1 MILLFEEDETKFD
14 SLGLGVLRDA
24 TECTVSEGLND
35 QYTLSLKYPVK
46 GQIFDKIR
54 ENRLICCKPNPFS
67 DPQPFRIASISRPI
81 NGIVTVDANHISY
94 DMNGIPVSGFKG
106 ANFLDTINNI
116 KKNCLIENKFE
127 FINARSIDK
136 KFYKTFQLTAPTNL
150 KALLTATGDNSSS
163 SDESTTGSIGSVY
176 DIEFKY
182 DKWKVIFCSR
192 RGSDKGV
199 EVRYSKNRT
208 DLTQET
214 TTENLY
220 SAVYPFY
227 HKETTSTTTNT
238 TDAGF
243 TKVYIV
249 GNKPYQD
256 GWLSYSEGGE
266 PYHPVDES
274 GVQVATEGQYKDK
287 IYCWNSKTSRY
298 EEKVYNQSVTLI
310 EGMGKDPEWIKIDW
324 SKFPVVSCNAVK
336 DGYFKKLTDTSGWT
350 FHKAGDVVF
359 DGKVTDLSNISSNRI
374 IYYSEVIP
382 PSEASTTTETSK
394 VIHVELD
401 EKFIKLDTDD
411 AKARKHQYVLPL
423 DLSSEFESEPTKE
436 KLKQKAQQYIKKH
449 KLGKIKKSTDVSFLD
464 LWSIT
469 EADNLKILKSVEI
482 GDTVG
487 VIYPDLGVD
496 EKLRVISTE
505 YNAILD
511 SYTKIELGEK
521 KDTLSD
527 SSISTGDNVSSLTND
542 TGYTDEN
549 KVSQIVA
556 RTVTADYIQAINAK
570 LSKAQIGQLQT
581 ERIKCTGIL
590 EASQFELDKLV
601 AKRLVADNASISQ
614 TLSAGQI
621 KVSGDIDIKSGQ
633 INITGDDGTVF
644 KVDREGHVT
653 ANGLN
658 ITGGSIEIQNGD
670 NNTSFS
676 VNSDGYLVANGA
688 KIYGEIIANSGS
700 IGGCQIVDGELQVP
714 AANIRGSIQIGSGDG
729 QVDGSGITKI
739 VNDTIETTNVT
750 AKNLHVKSANIDG
763 SITIGQLDDD
773 VKEDLNNATSNA
785 NNAASS
791 ANSAASNANSAAD
804 RVTKAESEYSTA
816 KDAYNSAAFAN
827 SEATSKLK
835 EAETNY
841 GSAKDAYNTAKTD
854 SDAAASKLNDA
865 QTSYNGAKTAYDTA
879 KTDSETAA
887 NKLAKAEENLQNA
900 SSSYDAAKKASDD
913 AAGKLESAQNQYQ
926 STLNDAKTEYD
937 KSVADAKAQYDA
949 AAKDS
954 QAKIDA
960 ATKKYNDSVTA
971 AEASYNEKVADATN
985 KYNAAETANNTAKDN
1000 LADAK
1005 SKLDDATT
1013 KYGNAEQAN
1022 STAATNLSNAESKLA
1037 DATTKYNSAESANST
1052 AASNLSDAKD
1062 KLNAATTDY
1071 QNAKKA
1077 NTTATNNLTDAQAKY
1092 DAAVIEYNTF
1102 TSGLADKLEKG
1113 QQGAASLV
1121 EQRLKNG
1128 KLGDNSDDYGIIID
1142 KDGLR
1147 SFSARY
1153 PSEDPSEDPIGKPV
1167 DNYNSL
1173 VTAEKNGV
1181 YLSRKGLRMGERPSI
1196 ETSDYDGTNLFT
1208 NDLSNSGEYL
1218 PRNTD
1223 TPVIFPEDTNKF
1235 LHHDDRFQ
1243 VIFDVIGAT
1252 STVELHIMIG
1262 DVNHTGE
1269 KEIKYVIPVSVN
1281 DGETVSKRN
1290 IISDDY
1296 AHKEFTIPSDFTSE
1310 IGRKI
1315 NYDYS
1320 GSKDV
1325 VKNIRIFKKHPKGLV
1340 ALADGT
1346 IIGTEMYIGGATVKD
1361 GILSVP
1367 SANITGKITADVV
1380 ESNEGHIANFDIQNG
1395 KLVNGSFVELPSDSE
1410 MATLKNTRDEK
1421 RNARMKALDALNLA
1435 DSALEEAKAYGE
1447 QEKSLTGAISDDTQE
1462 SIDNAQASYT
1472 AAQSAYTEA
1481 YTAYTTADNNVKN
1494 VGTAINPADTTVDS
1508 IAAKSNISS
1517 PKAALYIGTDGI
1529 HLNQRVADSSDNI
1542 TESNFKVTA
1551 DGKIEADNCEIN
1563 GKITSTEGQIGGLYI
1578 SDKSIYYPEEFKE
1591 FDKETSYKVISNAII
1606 GNKVFSKI
1614 GQIIQFINE
1623 AAEQKI
1629 VNDEGIY
1636 IGTEGI
1642 RIGRNAKD
1650 YILNYASKGLKYPYS
1665 FGNTKVKIDTKTG
1678 SADTTKYQWEKGHGG
1693 FRLDKYGNMYMA
1705 NSSINGNFF
1714 GNVYPNTNNDPFR
1727 HIFKV
1732 IGDLKGK
1739 HGFLYIGTLTSTQDD
1754 HNAGAVHIKGT
1765 VGPWVGQKQVIDI
1778 VISSRGGLSVSGFI
1792 HGGTDVCKNFD
1803 IVATDGHSMNEE
1815 DIRGNSGTSASPTY
1829 GLFLSFSSFY
1839 FISLDINSVG
1849 IMRKESYDSEFDE
1862 ILKYRYDGN
1871 IFTSQSSA
1879 FFDDEGKLAS
1889 EFNGNGNIRVY
1900 SILEKRMHYPGAV
1913 SNSTI
1918 KGSFNILCTDSDNNF
1933 ICSSLHTTASS
1944 DRISFKT
1951 GENSENSFSIQG
1963 KNNALYDLGRIASQ
1977 AQEASSGTR
1986 TVFTFSRNIY
1996 YDEEDEHESISYVYF
2011 FSRVM
2016 NEDQWWCIGTMNGP
2030 RYIFASQSY
2039 DYSGTANGTG
2049 GLSGSTKLQSINVN
2063 INNDGTVWIGND
2075 GHRSKVWVMVVC

>member
-24 TECTVSEGLND
+24 IECTVSEGLND
-35 QYTLSLKYPVK
+35 QYTLELKYPVK
-46 GQIFDKIR
+46 GQNFDKIR
-54 ENRLICCKPNPFS
+54 ENRLIYCKPNPFS

-150 KALLTATGDNSSS
+150 KALLTATGDNSAS

-182 DKWKVIFCSR
+182 DKWNVIFCSR

-208 DLTQET
+208 DMTQET

-350 FHKAGDVVF
+350 FHKAEDVVF

-556 RTVTADYIQAINAK
+556 RTVSADYIQAINAK
-570 LSKAQIGQLQT
+570 LSKAQIDQLQT

-700 IGGCQIVDGELQVP
+700 IGGCQIVDGELEVP

-729 QVDGSGITKI
+729 QVDSGGITKI

-750 AKNLHVKSANIDG
+750 AKNLRVKSANIDG

-804 RVTKAESEYSTA
+804 RVTKAENEYSTA
-816 KDAYNSAAFAN
+816 KDAYNSAASAN

-854 SDAAASKLNDA
+854 S
-865 QTSYNGAKTAYDTA
+865 
-879 KTDSETAA
+879 ETAA
-887 NKLAKAEENLQNA
+887 NKLTQAEENLQNA

-960 ATKKYNDSVTA
+960 ATKKYNDSVAA
-971 AEASYNEKVADATN
+971 AEASYNEKVTDATN

-1022 STAATNLSNAESKLA
+1022 STAA
-1037 DATTKYNSAESANST
+1037 
-1052 AASNLSDAKD
+1052 SNLSDAKD

-1071 QNAKKA
+1071 QNAEKA
-1077 NTTATNNLTDAQAKY
+1077 NSTATENLKNAESKYQQAIKDY
-1092 DAAVIEYNTF
+1092 NAASID
-1102 TSGLADKLEKG
+1102 LANKLEKG
-1113 QQGAASLV
+1113 QQGAAARV
-1121 EQRLKNG
+1121 EEHLKNAELNG
-1128 KLGDNSDDYGIIID
+1128 NTEIKGFMIDENGI
-1142 KDGLR
+1142 R
-1147 SFSARY
+1147 SFTKRDAH
-1153 PSEDPSEDPIGKPV
+1153 GKPI
-1167 DNYNSL
+1167 DSYNSL
-1173 VTAEKNGV
+1173 TTTETNGV
-1181 YLSRKGLRMGERPSI
+1181 YLSNNGLRMGEMPST
-1196 ETSDYDGTNLFT
+1196 EPDDYDGSDRL
-1208 NDLSNSGEYL
+1208 DGKLSTFFQASHSFKIKFPSGKAL
-1218 PRNTD
+1218 KP
-1223 TPVIFPEDTNKF
+1223 
-1235 LHHDDRFQ
+1235 DDSFQ
-1243 VIFDVIGAT
+1243 VTFDVIGAT
-1252 STVELHIMIG
+1252 KSFDLNFTFYDESGSTAIARYVVHYTA
-1262 DVNHTGE
+1262 DSTSYSR
-1269 KEIKYVIPVSVN
+1269 IKK
-1281 DGETVSKRN
+1281 TVS
-1290 IISDDY
+1290 S
-1296 AHKEFTIPSDFTSE
+1296 PSSGDGAFKVPTAWNE
-1310 IGRKI
+1310 KCPIGVRYS
-1315 NYDYS
+1315 YD
-1320 GSKDV
+1320 GDEAV
-1325 VKNIRIFKKHPKGLV
+1325 VGNVRVFKLYPKGLI
-1340 ALADGT
+1340 ALSDGT
-1346 IIGTEMYIGGATVKD
+1346 IIGTEMYIGGATVKR
-1361 GILSVP
+1361 GVLTVP

-1410 MATLKNTRDEK
+1410 MAALKKTRDEA
-1421 RNARMKALDALNLA
+1421 RNARMKALDAVNLA

-1447 QEKSLTGAISDDTQE
+1447 QEKSLNGAISDDTQK

-1481 YTAYTTADNNVKN
+1481 YTAYKTADNNVKN
-1494 VGTAINPADTTVDS
+1494 VGTAIDPADTTVDS

-1578 SDKSIYYPEEFKE
+1578 SDKSIYYPREFSDFEK
-1591 FDKETSYKVISNAII
+1591 KTGYKVISNALV
-1606 GNKVFSKI
+1606 GKKMFSKL
-1614 GQIIQFINE
+1614 GQFIQFIGE

-1732 IGDLKGK
+1732 ISDLKGK
-1739 HGFLYIGTLTSTQDD
+1739 HGFLYIGTLTSTQDKN
-1754 HNAGAVHIKGT
+1754 NAGAVHIKGT

-1792 HGGTDVCKNFD
+1792 HGGANVCKNFD
-1803 IVATDGHSMNEE
+1803 IVATDGYSMNEE

-1849 IMRKESYDSEFDE
+1849 IMRKERYDSEFDE

-1879 FFDDEGKLAS
+1879 SFDDEGKLAS
-1889 EFNGNGNIRVY
+1889 EFNGNGNIKVY
-1900 SILEKRMHYPGAV
+1900 SILEKRMHYPGAG

-1918 KGSFNILCTDSDNNF
+1918 NGSFNILCTDSDNNL
-1933 ICSSLHTTASS
+1933 ICSSLHTTTSS

-1951 GENSENSFSIQG
+1951 GANSENSFSIKG
-1963 KNNALYDLGRIASQ
+1963 SNGAIYDLAKIMSQ
-1977 AQEASSGTR
+1977 AQAASSR
-1986 TVFTFSRNIY
+1986 THIYSTFSSGLY
-1996 YDEEDEHESISYVYF
+1996 YDEEDNFESSSYIYF

-2016 NEDQWWCIGTMNGP
+2016 NEDQWWCIGTMDTP
-2030 RYIFASQSY
+2030 RYVFASQSY
-2039 DYSGTANGTG
+2039 DYTGTASGSG
-2049 GLSGSTKLQSINVN
+2049 SLSGSTRLQSINVN
-2063 INNDGTVWIGND
+2063 INNDGTVWVGND

>member
-35 QYTLSLKYPVK
+35 QYTLSLKYPVN

-54 ENRLICCKPNPFS
+54 ENRLIYCKPNPFS

-136 KFYKTFQLTAPTNL
+136 KFYKTFQLTKPTNL
-150 KALLTATGDNSSS
+150 KALLTATGDNSAS
-163 SDESTTGSIGSVY
+163 SDESTTGSISSVY

-182 DKWKVIFCSR
+182 DKWRVIFCSR

-310 EGMGKDPEWIKIDW
+310 EGMGKDPEWIKINW

-350 FHKAGDVVF
+350 FHKAGDIVF

-394 VIHVELD
+394 VIHVDLD

-469 EADNLKILKSVEI
+469 ESDNLKILKSVEI

-487 VIYPDLGVD
+487 VVYSDLGVD

-601 AKRLVADNASISQ
+601 ANRLVADNASISQ

-633 INITGDDGTVF
+633 INIAGDDGTVF

-658 ITGGSIEIQNGD
+658 ITGGSIEIQNGE

-714 AANIRGSIQIGSGDG
+714 SANIRGSIQIGSGDG
-729 QVDGSGITKI
+729 KVDSGGITKI
-739 VNDTIETTNVT
+739 VNDTIETTDIT

-763 SITIGQLDDD
+763 SITIGQLDDN

-804 RVTKAESEYSTA
+804 RVTRAESEYSTA
-816 KDAYNSAAFAN
+816 KDAYNSAASAN

-835 EAETNY
+835 EAETKY

-865 QTSYNGAKTAYDTA
+865 QTSYNGAKNAYDTA

-887 NKLAKAEENLQNA
+887 NKLAQAEENLQNA

-913 AAGKLESAQNQYQ
+913 AAVKLESAQNQYQ

-960 ATKKYNDSVTA
+960 ATKKYNDSVKA

-1062 KLNAATTDY
+1062 KLNAATADY
-1071 QNAKKA
+1071 QNAKKDNSAATENLKNAESKYQQAIKDYNAASINLA
-1077 NTTATNNLTDAQAKY
+1077 NK
-1092 DAAVIEYNTF
+1092 
-1102 TSGLADKLEKG
+1102 LAEG
-1113 QQGAASLV
+1113 QQGAAARV
-1121 EQRLKNG
+1121 EEHLKNAELNG
-1128 KLGDNSDDYGIIID
+1128 NTEIKGFIID
-1142 KDGLR
+1142 ENGIR
-1147 SFSARY
+1147 SFKDRDAH
-1153 PSEDPSEDPIGKPV
+1153 GKPI
-1167 DNYNSL
+1167 DSYNSL
-1173 VTAEKNGV
+1173 ITTETNGV
-1181 YLSRKGLRMGERPSI
+1181 YLSNDGLRMGEIPS
-1196 ETSDYDGTNLFT
+1196 TKQDDYDGSDRL
-1208 NDLSNSGEYL
+1208 DGKLSTFFQSSHSFKIKFHSGKAL
-1218 PRNTD
+1218 KP
-1223 TPVIFPEDTNKF
+1223 
-1235 LHHDDRFQ
+1235 DDYFQ
-1243 VIFDVIGAT
+1243 IMFDVIGAT
-1252 STVELHIMIG
+1252 KSFDFKFVFYNQSGST
-1262 DVNHTGE
+1262 
-1269 KEIKYVIPVSVN
+1269 EIARYIVHYTADSTSYNRIKK
-1281 DGETVSKRN
+1281 TVS
-1290 IISDDY
+1290 S
-1296 AHKEFTIPSDFTSE
+1296 PSSGDGVLRVPTAWNE
-1310 IGRKI
+1310 KCYIGVGYS
-1315 NYDYS
+1315 YDGYEA
-1320 GSKDV
+1320 V
-1325 VKNIRIFKKHPKGLV
+1325 VGNVRVFKLYPKGLI
-1340 ALADGT
+1340 ALSDGT
-1346 IIGTEMYIGGATVKD
+1346 IIGTEMHIGGATVK
-1361 GILSVP
+1361 GGVLTVP

-1395 KLVNGSFVELPSDSE
+1395 KLVNGSFVKLPSDSE
-1410 MATLKNTRDEK
+1410 MATLKKKRDDAH
-1421 RNARMKALDALNLA
+1421 NARMEALDAFNLA

-1447 QEKSLTGAISDDTQE
+1447 QEKSLNGAISNDTQE
-1462 SIDNAQASYT
+1462 SINNAQASRD
-1472 AAQSAYTEA
+1472 AADSAYKKA
-1481 YTAYTTADNNVKN
+1481 YTAYETADNKVKN
-1494 VGTAINPADTTVDS
+1494 VGTPINPADTTVDS

-1578 SDKSIYYPEEFKE
+1578 SDKSIYYPREFSD

-1614 GQIIQFINE
+1614 GQIIQFTGE
-1623 AAEQKI
+1623 TAERKI
-1629 VNDEGIY
+1629 VDDEGIY

-1650 YILNYASKGLKYPYS
+1650 YILNYASKGRKYPYS
-1665 FGNTKVKIDTKTG
+1665 FGNTKVKINTNTG

-1732 IGDLKGK
+1732 IKGNEEVPDGK
-1739 HGFLYIGTLTSTQDD
+1739 RGYMYIGTLTATNDNA
-1754 HNAGAVHIKGT
+1754 NAGAIHIKGV
-1765 VGPWVGQKQVIDI
+1765 VGPWVGEKQVIDI
-1778 VISSRGGLSVSGFI
+1778 VISTRGGLSVSGFV
-1792 HGGTDVCKNFD
+1792 HGGTNVHNNFD
-1803 IVATDGHSMNEE
+1803 IVVTDGYSMNET
-1815 DIRGNSGTSASPTY
+1815 DIRGNSGTPSSPTY
-1829 GLFLSFSSFY
+1829 GLFLTFSNYY

-1849 IMRKESYDSEFDE
+1849 VMRKDSYETEFDE
-1862 ILKYRYDGN
+1862 ILKYRFDGR
-1871 IFTSQSSA
+1871 IFIGNDSSG
-1879 FFDDEGKLAS
+1879 FNDEGKLAPDFDGS
-1889 EFNGNGNIRVY
+1889 GNIKVY
-1900 SILEKRMHYPGAV
+1900 SILEKKMHYPGAGHD
-1913 SNSTI
+1913 SKIN
-1918 KGSFNILCTDSDNNF
+1918 GSFNILCTDSGNNL
-1933 ICSSLHTTASS
+1933 ICSSLHTTSLS

-1951 GENSENSFSIQG
+1951 GENSENSFSIKG
-1963 KNNALYDLGRIASQ
+1963 RNGSIYDLANIKSQ
-1977 AQEASSGTR
+1977 AQSASST
-1986 TVFTFSRNIY
+1986 THIYYTFSSGSY
-1996 YDEEDEHESISYVYF
+1996 YNEYDDYESISDVYF
-2011 FSRVM
+2011 FSKVM
-2016 NEDQWWCIGTMNGP
+2016 KEDEWWCIGTMDNP
-2030 RYIFASQSY
+2030 RYVFASQSY
-2039 DYSGTANGTG
+2039 DQTGTTRGSG
-2049 GLSGSTKLQSINVN
+2049 GLDGNLKLQSINVN

-2075 GHRSKVWVMVVC
+2075 GHWSKVFVMVVF

>member
-35 QYTLSLKYPVK
+35 QYTLSLKYPVN

-54 ENRLICCKPNPFS
+54 ENRLIYCKPNPFS

-127 FINARSIDK
+127 FINARFIDK

-150 KALLTATGDNSSS
+150 KALLTATGNNSAS

-310 EGMGKDPEWIKIDW
+310 EGMGKDPEWIKINW

-394 VIHVELD
+394 VINVELD

-469 EADNLKILKSVEI
+469 ESDNLKILKSVEI

-487 VIYPDLGVD
+487 VVYSDLGVD

-556 RTVTADYIQAINAK
+556 KTVTADYIQAINAK
-570 LSKAQIGQLQT
+570 LSKAQIDQLQT

-601 AKRLVADNASISQ
+601 AKMLVADNASISQ

-658 ITGGSIEIQNGD
+658 IIGGSIEIQNGE

-676 VNSDGYLVANGA
+676 VNSDGYLIANGA

-714 AANIRGSIQIGSGDG
+714 SANIRGSIQIGNGDG
-729 QVDGSGITKI
+729 QVDSVGITKI
-739 VNDTIETTNVT
+739 VNDTIETTDIT
-750 AKNLHVKSANIDG
+750 AKNLRVKSANIDG

-804 RVTKAESEYSTA
+804 RVTRAESEYSTA
-816 KDAYNSAAFAN
+816 KDAYNSAASAN

-841 GSAKDAYNTAKTD
+841 GSAKDAYNTAKTN

-879 KTDSETAA
+879 KTNSETAA
-887 NKLAKAEENLQNA
+887 NKLAQAEENLQNA

-985 KYNAAETANNTAKDN
+985 KYNAAETANNTAKEN

-1022 STAATNLSNAESKLA
+1022 STAATNLRNAESKLA

-1052 AASNLSDAKD
+1052 AESNLSDAKD

-1071 QNAKKA
+1071 QNAKKD
-1077 NTTATNNLTDAQAKY
+1077 NSTATENLKNAESKYQQAIKDY
-1092 DAAVIEYNTF
+1092 NAASID
-1102 TSGLADKLEKG
+1102 LANKLAGG
-1113 QQGAASLV
+1113 QQGAAALV
-1121 EQRLKNG
+1121 EERLKNA
-1128 KLGDNSDDYGIIID
+1128 KLNGNTYIKGFRIDENGI
-1142 KDGLR
+1142 R
-1147 SFSARY
+1147 SFTNRDA
-1153 PSEDPSEDPIGKPV
+1153 DGNPI
-1167 DNYNSL
+1167 DSYNTL
-1173 VTAEKNGV
+1173 TTPETNGV
-1181 YLSRKGLRMGERPSI
+1181 YLSNDGLRMGEMPS
-1196 ETSDYDGTNLFT
+1196 TKQDDYDGSDRLDGKLSTFFQASHSFKIKFT
-1208 NDLSNSGEYL
+1208 SGKAL
-1218 PRNTD
+1218 KP
-1223 TPVIFPEDTNKF
+1223 
-1235 LHHDDRFQ
+1235 DDYFQ
-1243 VIFDVIGAT
+1243 IMFDVIGAT
-1252 STVELHIMIG
+1252 KSFDLKFVFYNQSGST
-1262 DVNHTGE
+1262 
-1269 KEIKYVIPVSVN
+1269 EIARYIVHYTSDSTSYNRIKK
-1281 DGETVSKRN
+1281 TVS
-1290 IISDDY
+1290 S
-1296 AHKEFTIPSDFTSE
+1296 PSSGNGVLRVPTAWNE
-1310 IGRKI
+1310 KCYIGVGYS
-1315 NYDYS
+1315 YD
-1320 GSKDV
+1320 GDEAV
-1325 VKNIRIFKKHPKGLV
+1325 VGNVRVFKLYPKGLI
-1340 ALADGT
+1340 ALSDGT
-1346 IIGTEMYIGGATVKD
+1346 IIGTEMHIGGATVKS
-1361 GILSVP
+1361 GVLTVP

-1380 ESNEGHIANFDIQNG
+1380 ESNEGHIANFDIKNG

-1410 MATLKNTRDEK
+1410 MAALKKTRDEA
-1421 RNARMKALDALNLA
+1421 RNARIKALDAVNLA
-1435 DSALEEAKAYGE
+1435 ESALEEAKAYGE
-1447 QEKSLTGAISDDTQE
+1447 QEKSLNGTISDDTQK
-1462 SIDNAQASYT
+1462 SIDNAKASHI
-1472 AAQSAYTEA
+1472 AAQSEYTKA
-1481 YTAYTTADNNVKN
+1481 YTAYKTADNNVKN
-1494 VGTAINPADTTVDS
+1494 VGTAIDPADTTVDS

-1578 SDKSIYYPEEFKE
+1578 SDKSIYYPREFSN
-1591 FDKETSYKVISNAII
+1591 FDKKTSYKVISNAII

-1614 GQIIQFINE
+1614 GQLIQFNGE
-1623 AAEQKI
+1623 TAERKI
-1629 VNDEGIY
+1629 VDDEGIY

-1650 YILNYASKGLKYPYS
+1650 YILNYVSKGLKYPYS

-1678 SADTTKYQWEKGHGG
+1678 SADTIKYQWEKGHGG

-1732 IGDLKGK
+1732 IKGNEEIPDGK
-1739 HGFLYIGTLTSTQDD
+1739 RGYMYIGTLTATKDNA
-1754 HNAGAVHIKGT
+1754 NAGAIHIKGV
-1765 VGPWVGQKQVIDI
+1765 VGPWVGEKQVIDI
-1778 VISSRGGLSVSGFI
+1778 VISTRGGLSVSGFV
-1792 HGGTDVCKNFD
+1792 HGGTNVHNNFD
-1803 IVATDGHSMNEE
+1803 IVVTDGYSMNET
-1815 DIRGNSGTSASPTY
+1815 DIRGNSGTSSSPTY
-1829 GLFLSFSSFY
+1829 GLFLTFTNYY

-1849 IMRKESYDSEFDE
+1849 VMRKDSYETEFDE
-1862 ILKYRYDGN
+1862 ILKYRFDGR
-1871 IFTSQSSA
+1871 IFIGNDSSG
-1879 FFDDEGKLAS
+1879 FNDEGKLAPD
-1889 EFNGNGNIRVY
+1889 FNGSGNINVY
-1900 SILEKRMHYPGAV
+1900 SILEKKMHYPGAGHD
-1913 SNSTI
+1913 SRIN
-1918 KGSFNILCTDSDNNF
+1918 GSFNILCTDSDNNL
-1933 ICSSLHTTASS
+1933 ICSSLHTTSSS

-1951 GENSENSFSIQG
+1951 GENSENSFSIKG
-1963 KNNALYDLGRIASQ
+1963 NNGAIYDLANIMSQ
-1977 AQEASSGTR
+1977 AQSASSTISSMTR
-1986 TVFTFSRNIY
+1986 IYSIFSRSAYYSENDDPEPYSNI
-1996 YDEEDEHESISYVYF
+1996 YF
-2011 FSRVM
+2011 FSKVM
-2016 NEDQWWCIGTMNGP
+2016 NEDQWWCIGTIDSPRP
-2030 RYIFASQSY
+2030 RYVFASQSY
-2039 DYSGTANGTG
+2039 DETGTANGHG
-2049 GLSGSTKLQSINVN
+2049 SLDRSTKLQSINVN

-2075 GHRSKVWVMVVC
+2075 GHKSKVWVMVVI

>member
-35 QYTLSLKYPVK
+35 QYTLELKYPVK
-46 GQIFDKIR
+46 GQNFDKIR
-54 ENRLICCKPNPFS
+54 ENRLIYCKPNPFS

-150 KALLTATGDNSSS
+150 KALLTATGDNSAS

-208 DLTQET
+208 DMTQET

-274 GVQVATEGQYKDK
+274 GVQVATEGQYKNK

-310 EGMGKDPEWIKIDW
+310 EGMGKDPEWIKINW

-601 AKRLVADNASISQ
+601 AKMLVADNASISQ

-621 KVSGDIDIKSGQ
+621 KVSGDIDVKSGQ

-729 QVDGSGITKI
+729 QVDSGGITKI

-773 VKEDLNNATSNA
+773 VKEDLNNA
-785 NNAASS
+785 ASS

-816 KDAYNSAAFAN
+816 KDAYNSAASAN

-854 SDAAASKLNDA
+854 S
-865 QTSYNGAKTAYDTA
+865 
-879 KTDSETAA
+879 ETAA
-887 NKLAKAEENLQNA
+887 NKLTQAEENLQNA

-960 ATKKYNDSVTA
+960 ATKKYNDSVAA
-971 AEASYNEKVADATN
+971 AEASYNEKVTDATN

-1005 SKLDDATT
+1005 
-1013 KYGNAEQAN
+1013 
-1022 STAATNLSNAESKLA
+1022 SKLA

-1071 QNAKKA
+1071 KNAEKA
-1077 NTTATNNLTDAQAKY
+1077 NNTATNNLTDAQAKY

-1102 TSGLADKLEKG
+1102 TSGLADKLVNG
-1113 QQGAASLV
+1113 QNGAASIV
-1121 EQRLKNG
+1121 EEHLKNA
-1128 KLGDNSDDYGIIID
+1128 KLNGNAKIQGFRIDENGI
-1142 KDGLR
+1142 R
-1147 SFSARY
+1147 SFTKRDAHGNAIDS
-1153 PSEDPSEDPIGKPV
+1153 
-1167 DNYNSL
+1167 YNSL
-1173 VTAEKNGV
+1173 GTTEKNGV
-1181 YLSRKGLRMGERPSI
+1181 YLSDKGLRMGERPSI
-1196 ETSDYDGTNLFT
+1196 EPSDYDGTNLFT
-1208 NDLSNSGEYL
+1208 NDLSDSGEYL

-1252 STVELHIMIG
+1252 STVELHITIG

-1269 KEIKYVIPVSVN
+1269 KEIKYVIPVRVN
-1281 DGETVSKRN
+1281 DGETILKRN

-1296 AHKEFTIPSDFTSE
+1296 ADKEFTIPSDFTSK
-1310 IGRKI
+1310 IDRKI

-1340 ALADGT
+1340 ALSDGT

-1380 ESNEGHIANFDIQNG
+1380 ESNEGHIAGFDIKSG
-1395 KLVNGSFVELPSDSE
+1395 KLVNGSFIKLPSDSE
-1410 MATLKNTRDEK
+1410 MAILKKNRDDAY
-1421 RNARMKALDALNLA
+1421 NARMTARNQVSL
-1435 DSALEEAKAYGE
+1435 AKATLNEAEAYAE
-1447 QEKSLTGAISDDTQE
+1447 HDSTSEETQKMVEDANAALVTANTNYTNACDTYKKDKYKYDNAGTPI
-1462 SIDNAQASYT
+1462 SIDN
-1472 AAQSAYTEA
+1472 
-1481 YTAYTTADNNVKN
+1481 
-1494 VGTAINPADTTVDS
+1494 TTVDS
-1508 IAAKSNISS
+1508 KAAKSPSSS
-1517 PKAALYIGTDGI
+1517 PHAALYIGTDGI
-1529 HLNQRVADSSDNI
+1529 HLNQRISDGSDSID
-1542 TESNFKVTA
+1542 ESNFKVTA
-1551 DGKIEADNCEIN
+1551 NGKIQADNCEIN
-1563 GKITSTEGQIGGLYI
+1563 GKITATEGQVGGLYI
-1578 SDKSIYYPEEFKE
+1578 SDKSIYYPESFSEFNKA
-1591 FDKETSYKVISNAII
+1591 TSYRTIPKAILGKFVLTKFGKIISW
-1606 GNKVFSKI
+1606 
-1614 GQIIQFINE
+1614 GQSTTRG
-1623 AAEQKI
+1623 EQRI

-1636 IGTEGI
+1636 IGTEGL

-1650 YILNYASKGLKYPYS
+1650 YIENYVNKNLKYPLS
-1665 FGNTKVKIDTKTG
+1665 FGGQGIDINKRDGNDGKRIT
-1678 SADTTKYQWEKGHGG
+1678 WLKGHGG
-1693 FRLDKYGNMYMA
+1693 FMLDKYGNTYMA
-1705 NSSINGNFF
+1705 NASINGNFF

-1732 IGDLKGK
+1732 IKGNDEVPDGK
-1739 HGFLYIGTLTSTQDD
+1739 RGYMYIGTLTATDD
-1754 HNAGAVHIKGT
+1754 VRNAGAIHIKGV
-1765 VGPWVGQKQVIDI
+1765 VGPWVGEKQVIDI
-1778 VISSRGGLSVSGFI
+1778 VISTRGRLSVSGFV
-1792 HGGTDVCKNFD
+1792 HGGVDVPKNFD
-1803 IVATDGHSMNEE
+1803 LVVTDGYS
-1815 DIRGNSGTSASPTY
+1815 NSEQDFQYNDGTKSSPTY
-1829 GLFLSFSSFY
+1829 GLFLTFPNYY

-1849 IMRKESYDSEFDE
+1849 VMRKDSYETEFDE
-1862 ILKYRYDGN
+1862 ILKYRYDGT
-1871 IFTSQSSA
+1871 IIIGDDSSG
-1879 FFDDEGKLAS
+1879 FYDDEGKLLPDIDNYNALT
-1889 EFNGNGNIRVY
+1889 NYKIKVY
-1900 SILEKRMHYPGAV
+1900 SILEKHLHSPGSGSDTHIYGAYNIIYADS
-1913 SNSTI
+1913 SN
-1918 KGSFNILCTDSDNNF
+1918 NL

-1951 GENSENSFSIQG
+1951 GENSENSFSIKG
-1963 KNNALYDLGRIASQ
+1963 NNNTSYDLDKIVSNLQGVSLR
-1977 AQEASSGTR
+1977 TR
-1986 TVFTFSRNIY
+1986 NFITFSSTAY
-1996 YDEEDEHESISYVYF
+1996 FDEEDATESYWNVYF

-2016 NEDQWWCIGTMNGP
+2016 NEDQWWCIGTMNSP
-2030 RYIFASQSY
+2030 KYIFASQSY

-2063 INNDGTVWIGND
+2063 INNDGTVWVGND

>member
-1 MILLFEEDETKFD
+1 
-14 SLGLGVLRDA
+14 
-24 TECTVSEGLND
+24 
-35 QYTLSLKYPVK
+35 
-46 GQIFDKIR
+46 
-54 ENRLICCKPNPFS
+54 
-67 DPQPFRIASISRPI
+67 
-81 NGIVTVDANHISY
+81 
-94 DMNGIPVSGFKG
+94 MNGIPVSGFKG

-150 KALLTATGDNSSS
+150 KALLTATGDNSAS

-208 DLTQET
+208 DMTQET

-274 GVQVATEGQYKDK
+274 GVQVATEGQYKNK

-310 EGMGKDPEWIKIDW
+310 EGMGKDPEWIKINW

-469 EADNLKILKSVEI
+469 EADNLKVLKSVEI
-482 GDTVG
+482 GDTIG

-601 AKRLVADNASISQ
+601 AKMLVADNASISQ

-621 KVSGDIDIKSGQ
+621 KVSGDIDVKSGQ

-676 VNSDGYLVANGA
+676 VNSDGYLIANGA

-729 QVDGSGITKI
+729 QVDSGGITKI

-816 KDAYNSAAFAN
+816 KDAYNSAASAN

-854 SDAAASKLNDA
+854 SETAASKLNDA

-887 NKLAKAEENLQNA
+887 NKLAQAEENLQNA

-960 ATKKYNDSVTA
+960 ATKKYNDSVAA
-971 AEASYNEKVADATN
+971 AEASYNEKVTDATN

-1005 SKLDDATT
+1005 
-1013 KYGNAEQAN
+1013 
-1022 STAATNLSNAESKLA
+1022 SKLA

-1071 QNAKKA
+1071 QNAEKA
-1077 NTTATNNLTDAQAKY
+1077 NNTATNNLTDAQAKY

-1102 TSGLADKLEKG
+1102 TSGLSDKLAEG

-1128 KLGDNSDDYGIIID
+1128 KLGDNSDAAGIIID

-1147 SFSARY
+1147 SFSTRY
-1153 PSEDPSEDPIGKPV
+1153 PSGKPV

-1173 VTAEKNGV
+1173 VTAKKEGV

-1196 ETSDYDGTNLFT
+1196 KTSDYDGTNLFA
-1208 NDLSNSGEYL
+1208 NDLYDSGEYL

-1223 TPVIFPEDTNKF
+1223 IFVIFPEDTNKY

-1262 DVNHTGE
+1262 DANHTGE
-1269 KEIKYVIPVSVN
+1269 KEIKYVIPVRVN
-1281 DGETVSKRN
+1281 DGETILKRN

-1296 AHKEFTIPSDFTSE
+1296 ADKEFTIPSDFTAK

-1315 NYDYS
+1315 DYDYS

-1380 ESNEGHIANFDIQNG
+1380 ESNEGHIAGFDIKSG
-1395 KLVNGSFVELPSDSE
+1395 KLVNGSFIKLPSDSE
-1410 MATLKNTRDEK
+1410 MATLKKNRDDAY
-1421 RNARMKALDALNLA
+1421 NARMTARNQVSLASATLD
-1435 DSALEEAKAYGE
+1435 EAKAYAE
-1447 QEKSLTGAISDDTQE
+1447 HDSTSENTQKMVEDAQAALDTAKTNYTNAHTAYKDAKYKYDNAGTPI
-1462 SIDNAQASYT
+1462 SIDN
-1472 AAQSAYTEA
+1472 
-1481 YTAYTTADNNVKN
+1481 
-1494 VGTAINPADTTVDS
+1494 TTVDS
-1508 IAAKSNISS
+1508 KAAKSPSSS
-1517 PKAALYIGTDGI
+1517 PQAALYIGTDGI
-1529 HLNQRVADSSDNI
+1529 HLNQRISDGSDSID
-1542 TESNFKVTA
+1542 ESNFKVTA
-1551 DGKIEADNCEIN
+1551 NGKVQADNCEIN
-1563 GKITSTEGQIGGLYI
+1563 GKITATEGQVGGLYI
-1578 SDKSIYYPEEFKE
+1578 SDKSIYYPESFSDFNKA
-1591 FDKETSYKVISNAII
+1591 TSYRTIPKAILGKFVLTKFGKIISWDH
-1606 GNKVFSKI
+1606 GMTTM
-1614 GQIIQFINE
+1614 G
-1623 AAEQKI
+1623 EQRI

-1636 IGTEGI
+1636 IGTEGL

-1650 YILNYASKGLKYPYS
+1650 YIENYVNKNLKYPLS
-1665 FGNTKVKIDTKTG
+1665 FGGQGIDINKRDGNDGKRIT
-1678 SADTTKYQWEKGHGG
+1678 WLKGHGG
-1693 FRLDKYGNMYMA
+1693 FMLDKYGNTYMA
-1705 NSSINGNFF
+1705 NASINGNFF

-1732 IGDLKGK
+1732 IKGNDEVPDGK
-1739 HGFLYIGTLTSTQDD
+1739 RGYMYIGTLTATDD
-1754 HNAGAVHIKGT
+1754 ARNAGAIHIKGV
-1765 VGPWVGQKQVIDI
+1765 VGPWVGEKQVIDI
-1778 VISSRGGLSVSGFI
+1778 VISTRGRLSVSGFV
-1792 HGGTDVCKNFD
+1792 HGGVGVPNNFD
-1803 IVATDGHSMNEE
+1803 LVVTDGYS
-1815 DIRGNSGTSASPTY
+1815 NSEQDFQYNDGTKSSPTY
-1829 GLFLSFSSFY
+1829 GLFLTFPNYY

-1849 IMRKESYDSEFDE
+1849 VMRKDSYETEFDE
-1862 ILKYRYDGN
+1862 ILKYRYDGT
-1871 IFTSQSSA
+1871 IIIGDDSSG
-1879 FFDDEGKLAS
+1879 FYDDEGKLLPDII
-1889 EFNGNGNIRVY
+1889 NNKIKVY
-1900 SILEKRMHYPGAV
+1900 SILEKHLHSPWSGSDTHINGAYNIIYADS
-1913 SNSTI
+1913 SN
-1918 KGSFNILCTDSDNNF
+1918 NL

-1944 DRISFKT
+1944 DRITFKT
-1951 GENSENSFSIQG
+1951 GDNSEKSFTLQG
-1963 KNNALYDLGRIASQ
+1963 YDGNNYDLGEIVSKLN
-1977 AQEASSGTR
+1977 GTTDR
-1986 TVFTFSRNIY
+1986 HVYNMSDTFSY
-1996 YDEEDEHESISYVYF
+1996 YHQIQSASNNVFLFSKVMDEDS
-2011 FSRVM
+2011 
-2016 NEDQWWCIGTMNGP
+2016 WWKIGTISNP
-2030 RYIFASQSY
+2030 KPKYIFASQSY
-2039 DYSGTANGTG
+2039 DYSGTAGGTG

-2063 INNDGTVWIGND
+2063 INNDGTVWVGND

>member
-35 QYTLSLKYPVK
+35 QYTLELKYPVK
-46 GQIFDKIR
+46 GQNFDKIR
-54 ENRLICCKPNPFS
+54 ENRLIYCKPNPFS

-150 KALLTATGDNSSS
+150 KALLTATGDNSAS

-208 DLTQET
+208 DMTQET

-274 GVQVATEGQYKDK
+274 GVQVATEGQYKNK

-310 EGMGKDPEWIKIDW
+310 EGMGKDPEWIKINW

-601 AKRLVADNASISQ
+601 AKMLVADNASISQ

-621 KVSGDIDIKSGQ
+621 KVSGDIDVKSGQ

-729 QVDGSGITKI
+729 QVDSGGITKI

-816 KDAYNSAAFAN
+816 KDAYNSAASAN

-854 SDAAASKLNDA
+854 S
-865 QTSYNGAKTAYDTA
+865 
-879 KTDSETAA
+879 ETAA
-887 NKLAKAEENLQNA
+887 NKLTQAEENLQNA

-960 ATKKYNDSVTA
+960 ATKKYNDSVAA
-971 AEASYNEKVADATN
+971 AEASYNEKVTDATN

-1005 SKLDDATT
+1005 SKL
-1013 KYGNAEQAN
+1013 
-1022 STAATNLSNAESKLA
+1022 A

-1052 AASNLSDAKD
+1052 AASNLSDVKD

-1071 QNAKKA
+1071 KNAEKA
-1077 NTTATNNLTDAQAKY
+1077 NSTATENLKNAESKYQQAIKDY
-1092 DAAVIEYNTF
+1092 NAASID
-1102 TSGLADKLEKG
+1102 LANKLAEG
-1113 QQGAASLV
+1113 QQGAAALV
-1121 EQRLKNG
+1121 EKRLKNA
-1128 KLGDNSDDYGIIID
+1128 KLNGNTDIKGFRIDENGI
-1142 KDGLR
+1142 R
-1147 SFSARY
+1147 SFTKRDA
-1153 PSEDPSEDPIGKPV
+1153 DGNPI
-1167 DNYNSL
+1167 DSYNTL
-1173 VTAEKNGV
+1173 ATPETNGV
-1181 YLSRKGLRMGERPSI
+1181 YLSNDGLRMGEMPST
-1196 ETSDYDGTNLFT
+1196 EPDDYDGSDRL
-1208 NDLSNSGEYL
+1208 DGKLSTFFQASHSFKIKFPSGKAL
-1218 PRNTD
+1218 KP
-1223 TPVIFPEDTNKF
+1223 
-1235 LHHDDRFQ
+1235 DDYFQ
-1243 VIFDVIGAT
+1243 VMFDVIGAT
-1252 STVELHIMIG
+1252 KSLNLNFAFYDKSGSTEIAKYIVHYTADSTSYSRIKKTVSSPSSGDGVLRVPTAWNEECPIG
-1262 DVNHTGE
+1262 VG
-1269 KEIKYVIPVSVN
+1269 YSY
-1281 DGETVSKRN
+1281 DGEE
-1290 IISDDY
+1290 
-1296 AHKEFTIPSDFTSE
+1296 A
-1310 IGRKI
+1310 
-1315 NYDYS
+1315 
-1320 GSKDV
+1320 V
-1325 VKNIRIFKKHPKGLV
+1325 VGNVRVFKLYPKGLI
-1340 ALADGT
+1340 ALSDGT
-1346 IIGTEMYIGGATVKD
+1346 IIGTEMHIGGATVK
-1361 GILSVP
+1361 GGVLTVP

-1410 MATLKNTRDEK
+1410 MAALKKTRDEA
-1421 RNARMKALDALNLA
+1421 RNARMKALDAVNLA

-1447 QEKSLTGAISDDTQE
+1447 QEKSLNGAISDDTQE

-1481 YTAYTTADNNVKN
+1481 YTAYKTADNNVKN

-1563 GKITSTEGQIGGLYI
+1563 GKITATEGQVGGLYI
-1578 SDKSIYYPEEFKE
+1578 SDKSIYYPESFSDFNKA
-1591 FDKETSYKVISNAII
+1591 TSYRTIPKAILGNFVLTKFGKIISWDQSTTR
-1606 GNKVFSKI
+1606 G
-1614 GQIIQFINE
+1614 
-1623 AAEQKI
+1623 EQRI

-1636 IGTEGI
+1636 IGTEGL

-1665 FGNTKVKIDTKTG
+1665 FGNTKVKIDTKTE
-1678 SADTTKYQWEKGHGG
+1678 SAETTKYQWEKGHGG
-1693 FRLDKYGNMYMA
+1693 FRLDKYGNTYMA
-1705 NSSINGNFF
+1705 NASINGNFF

-1732 IGDLKGK
+1732 IKGNEEVPNGK
-1739 HGFLYIGTLTSTQDD
+1739 RGYMYIGTLTATDD
-1754 HNAGAVHIKGT
+1754 VRNAGAIHIKGV
-1765 VGPWVGQKQVIDI
+1765 VGPWVGEKQVIDI
-1778 VISSRGGLSVSGFI
+1778 VISTRGRLSVSGFV
-1792 HGGTDVCKNFD
+1792 HGGVDVPKNFD
-1803 IVATDGHSMNEE
+1803 LVVTDGYS
-1815 DIRGNSGTSASPTY
+1815 NSEQDFQYNDGTKSSPTY
-1829 GLFLSFSSFY
+1829 GLFLTFPNYY

-1849 IMRKESYDSEFDE
+1849 VMRKDSYETEFDE
-1862 ILKYRYDGN
+1862 ILKYRYDGT
-1871 IFTSQSSA
+1871 IIIGDDSSG
-1879 FFDDEGKLAS
+1879 FYDGEGKLAY
-1889 EFNGNGNIRVY
+1889 EFSGNGNIKVH
-1900 SILEKRMHYPGAV
+1900 SILEKRMHYPGAG
-1913 SNSTI
+1913 SDSTI
-1918 KGSFNILCTDSDNNF
+1918 NGSFNILCTDSDNNL
-1933 ICSSLHTTASS
+1933 ICTSLHTTASS

-1951 GENSENSFSIQG
+1951 GENSENSFSIKG
-1963 KNNALYDLGRIASQ
+1963 SNGAIYDLAKIMSQ
-1977 AQEASSGTR
+1977 AQSASSMTHIYS
-1986 TVFTFSRNIY
+1986 TFSSGLY
-1996 YDEEDEHESISYVYF
+1996 YNENDEFESYSYIYF

-2016 NEDQWWCIGTMNGP
+2016 NEDQWWRIGTMDSP
-2030 RYIFASQSY
+2030 RYVFASQSY
-2039 DYSGTANGTG
+2039 DYTGTASGSG
-2049 GLSGSTKLQSINVN
+2049 SLSGSTRLQSINVN
-2063 INNDGTVWIGND
+2063 INNDGTVWVGND

>member
-54 ENRLICCKPNPFS
+54 ENRLIYCKPNPFS

-116 KKNCLIENKFE
+116 KKNCLIESKFE

-136 KFYKTFQLTAPTNL
+136 KFYKTFQLMAPTNL

-274 GVQVATEGQYKDK
+274 GVQIATEGQYKDK

-310 EGMGKDPEWIKIDW
+310 EGMGKDPEWIKINW

-601 AKRLVADNASISQ
+601 AKMLVADNASISQ

-621 KVSGDIDIKSGQ
+621 KVSGDIDVKSGQ

-816 KDAYNSAAFAN
+816 KDAYNSAASAN

-887 NKLAKAEENLQNA
+887 NKLAQAEENLQNA
-900 SSSYDAAKKASDD
+900 SSSYNAAKKASDD

-1077 NTTATNNLTDAQAKY
+1077 NSTATENLKNAESKYQQAIKDY
-1092 DAAVIEYNTF
+1092 NAASID
-1102 TSGLADKLEKG
+1102 LANKLAEG
-1113 QQGAASLV
+1113 QQGAAALV
-1121 EQRLKNG
+1121 EKRLKNA
-1128 KLGDNSDDYGIIID
+1128 KLNGNTEIKGFRIDENGI
-1142 KDGLR
+1142 R
-1147 SFSARY
+1147 SFTKRDA
-1153 PSEDPSEDPIGKPV
+1153 DGNPI
-1167 DNYNSL
+1167 DSYNTL
-1173 VTAEKNGV
+1173 TTPETNGV
-1181 YLSRKGLRMGERPSI
+1181 YLSNDGLRMGEMPS
-1196 ETSDYDGTNLFT
+1196 TKPDDYDGSDRL
-1208 NDLSNSGEYL
+1208 DGKLSTFFQASHSFKIKFPSGKAL
-1218 PRNTD
+1218 KP
-1223 TPVIFPEDTNKF
+1223 
-1235 LHHDDRFQ
+1235 DDYFQ
-1243 VIFDVIGAT
+1243 VMFDVIGAT
-1252 STVELHIMIG
+1252 KSLDLNFAFYDKSGSTAIARYIVHYTADSTSYSRIKKTVSSPSSGDGVLRVPTAWNEKCPIG
-1262 DVNHTGE
+1262 
-1269 KEIKYVIPVSVN
+1269 IRYSY
-1281 DGETVSKRN
+1281 DGEE
-1290 IISDDY
+1290 
-1296 AHKEFTIPSDFTSE
+1296 A
-1310 IGRKI
+1310 
-1315 NYDYS
+1315 
-1320 GSKDV
+1320 V
-1325 VKNIRIFKKHPKGLV
+1325 VGNVRVFKLYPKGLI
-1340 ALADGT
+1340 ALSDGT
-1346 IIGTEMYIGGATVKD
+1346 IIGTEMHIGGATVK
-1361 GILSVP
+1361 GGVLTVP
-1367 SANITGKITADVV
+1367 STNITGKITADVV

-1410 MATLKNTRDEK
+1410 MAALKKTRDNAK
-1421 RNARMKALDALNLA
+1421 DAMMLARNAVNLA
-1435 DSALEEAKAYGE
+1435 DSTFEEVKAYAE
-1447 QEKSLTGAISDDTQE
+1447 QEKASSSDGKTLTDDTRRAL
-1462 SIDNAQASYT
+1462 SD
-1472 AAQSAYTEA
+1472 AQSALDAANKNYTNA
-1481 YTAYTTADNNVKN
+1481 YNAYKKADYNVKN
-1494 VGTAINPADTTVDS
+1494 AGTPINPEDTTVNS
-1508 IAAKSNISS
+1508 KSAKSTSSS
-1517 PKAALYIGTDGI
+1517 PKPALYIGTDGI
-1529 HLNQRVADSSDNI
+1529 HLNQRISNDSETI

-1551 DGKIEADNCEIN
+1551 DGKIQADNCEID
-1563 GKITSTEGQIGGLYI
+1563 GKITATEGQVGGLYI
-1578 SDKSIYYPEEFKE
+1578 SDKSIYYPKE
-1591 FDKETSYKVISNAII
+1591 FSDFDKDTSYKVIQNGLIGKMVVNKAGKII
-1606 GNKVFSKI
+1606 SYDDRLGAKNI
-1614 GQIIQFINE
+1614 
-1623 AAEQKI
+1623 KI
-1629 VNDEGIY
+1629 VDDEGLY
-1636 IGTEGI
+1636 IGTDGI

-1650 YILNYASKGLKYPYS
+1650 YIQNYIDKGIVYPYS
-1665 FGNTKVKIDTKTG
+1665 FGGTNIRIKGKEG
-1678 SADTTKYQWEKGHGG
+1678 STPMNSWKKSHGG
-1693 FRLDKYGNMYMA
+1693 FMLDKYGNMYMA
-1705 NSSINGNFF
+1705 NASINGTFY
-1714 GNVYPNTNNDPFR
+1714 GNLYPHSTNDPFR
-1727 HIFKV
+1727 YISRV
-1732 IGDLKGK
+1732 IASEVPDNKRGYM
-1739 HGFLYIGTLTSTQDD
+1739 YIGTLMKTNEND
-1754 HNAGAVHIKGT
+1754 NAGAIHITGI
-1765 VGPWVGQKQVIDI
+1765 VGPWIGQKQVIDI
-1778 VISSRGGLSVSGFI
+1778 SISTRGGLSVSGFV
-1792 HGGTDVCKNFD
+1792 HGGKNVPFNFD
-1803 IVATDGHSMNEE
+1803 IVATDGYSHAEKDLFRNDGEKGAPCYA
-1815 DIRGNSGTSASPTY
+1815 I
-1829 GLFLSFSSFY
+1829 FLSFTNYY
-1839 FISLDINSVG
+1839 FVNLNINSIG
-1849 IMRKESYDSEFDE
+1849 LKKRNFDATRWDE
-1862 ILKYRYDGN
+1862 ILDYHYDGRIIIGN
-1871 IFTSQSSA
+1871 DSTGFT
-1879 FFDDEGKLAS
+1879 DTNEILLPYIDGKDGHGDIQKI
-1889 EFNGNGNIRVY
+1889 ETK
-1900 SILEKRMHYPGAV
+1900 SILEKHLNCPWSHPE
-1913 SNSTI
+1913 SNPIS
-1918 KGSFNILCTDSDNNF
+1918 GNYNILFVDENTNL
-1933 ICSSLHTTASS
+1933 ICSSLHTTELP
-1944 DRISFKT
+1944 DRITFKT
-1951 GENSENSFSIQG
+1951 GGDSEKVFSIKG
-1963 KNNALYDLGRIASQ
+1963 NNNGLYNLASINF
-1977 AQEASSGTR
+1977 AIESR
-1986 TVFTFSRNIY
+1986 TLPTFTFSSNAY
-1996 YDEEDEHESISYVYF
+1996 FSETDKKEATSNVYF

-2016 NEDQWWCIGTMNGP
+2016 NEDQWWCIGEIEGA

-2039 DYSGTANGTG
+2039 DSSGTATG
-2049 GLSGSTKLQSINVN
+2049 GGGLGGSAKLQSINVN
-2063 INNDGTVWIGND
+2063 INYDDTIWVGND
-2075 GHRSKVWVMVVC
+2075 GHQSKVWIMVVC

>member
-1 MILLFEEDETKFD
+1 M
-14 SLGLGVLRDA
+14 
-24 TECTVSEGLND
+24 
-35 QYTLSLKYPVK
+35 
-46 GQIFDKIR
+46 
-54 ENRLICCKPNPFS
+54 
-67 DPQPFRIASISRPI
+67 
-81 NGIVTVDANHISY
+81 
-94 DMNGIPVSGFKG
+94 
-106 ANFLDTINNI
+106 
-116 KKNCLIENKFE
+116 
-127 FINARSIDK
+127 
-136 KFYKTFQLTAPTNL
+136 
-150 KALLTATGDNSSS
+150 
-163 SDESTTGSIGSVY
+163 
-176 DIEFKY
+176 
-182 DKWKVIFCSR
+182 
-192 RGSDKGV
+192 
-199 EVRYSKNRT
+199 
-208 DLTQET
+208 
-214 TTENLY
+214 
-220 SAVYPFY
+220 
-227 HKETTSTTTNT
+227 
-238 TDAGF
+238 
-243 TKVYIV
+243 
-249 GNKPYQD
+249 
-256 GWLSYSEGGE
+256 
-266 PYHPVDES
+266 
-274 GVQVATEGQYKDK
+274 
-287 IYCWNSKTSRY
+287 
-298 EEKVYNQSVTLI
+298 
-310 EGMGKDPEWIKIDW
+310 
-324 SKFPVVSCNAVK
+324 
-336 DGYFKKLTDTSGWT
+336 
-350 FHKAGDVVF
+350 
-359 DGKVTDLSNISSNRI
+359 
-374 IYYSEVIP
+374 
-382 PSEASTTTETSK
+382 
-394 VIHVELD
+394 
-401 EKFIKLDTDD
+401 
-411 AKARKHQYVLPL
+411 
-423 DLSSEFESEPTKE
+423 
-436 KLKQKAQQYIKKH
+436 
-449 KLGKIKKSTDVSFLD
+449 
-464 LWSIT
+464 
-469 EADNLKILKSVEI
+469 
-482 GDTVG
+482 
-487 VIYPDLGVD
+487 
-496 EKLRVISTE
+496 
-505 YNAILD
+505 
-511 SYTKIELGEK
+511 
-521 KDTLSD
+521 
-527 SSISTGDNVSSLTND
+527 
-542 TGYTDEN
+542 
-549 KVSQIVA
+549 
-556 RTVTADYIQAINAK
+556 
-570 LSKAQIGQLQT
+570 
-581 ERIKCTGIL
+581 
-590 EASQFELDKLV
+590 
-601 AKRLVADNASISQ
+601 
-614 TLSAGQI
+614 
-621 KVSGDIDIKSGQ
+621 
-633 INITGDDGTVF
+633 
-644 KVDREGHVT
+644 
-653 ANGLN
+653 
-658 ITGGSIEIQNGD
+658 
-670 NNTSFS
+670 
-676 VNSDGYLVANGA
+676 
-688 KIYGEIIANSGS
+688 
-700 IGGCQIVDGELQVP
+700 
-714 AANIRGSIQIGSGDG
+714 
-729 QVDGSGITKI
+729 
-739 VNDTIETTNVT
+739 
-750 AKNLHVKSANIDG
+750 KSANIDG

-816 KDAYNSAAFAN
+816 KDAYNSAASAN

-1005 SKLDDATT
+1005 SKL
-1013 KYGNAEQAN
+1013 
-1022 STAATNLSNAESKLA
+1022 A

-1102 TSGLADKLEKG
+1102 TSGLADKLANG
-1113 QQGAASLV
+1113 QNGAASIV
-1121 EQRLKNG
+1121 EEHLKNA
-1128 KLGDNSDDYGIIID
+1128 KLNGNAKVQGFRIDENGI
-1142 KDGLR
+1142 R
-1147 SFSARY
+1147 SFTNRDAHGNAIDS
-1153 PSEDPSEDPIGKPV
+1153 
-1167 DNYNSL
+1167 YNSL
-1173 VTAEKNGV
+1173 ETTEKNGV
-1181 YLSRKGLRMGERPSI
+1181 YLSDKGLRMGERPSI
-1196 ETSDYDGTNLFT
+1196 EPSDYDGTNLFT

-1269 KEIKYVIPVSVN
+1269 KEIKYVIPVRVN
-1281 DGETVSKRN
+1281 DGETILKRN

-1296 AHKEFTIPSDFTSE
+1296 ADKEFTIPSDFTSK
-1310 IGRKI
+1310 IVRKI

-1410 MATLKNTRDEK
+1410 MAALKKTRDEK
-1421 RNARMKALDALNLA
+1421 RNARMKALDAVNLA

-1447 QEKSLTGAISDDTQE
+1447 QEKSLNGAISDDTQE
-1462 SIDNAQASYT
+1462 SIDNALASQT
-1472 AAQSAYTEA
+1472 AAQSAYTKA
-1481 YTAYTTADNNVKN
+1481 YTAYKTADNNVKN

-1606 GNKVFSKI
+1606 GKKVFSKF

-1623 AAEQKI
+1623 SAEQKI

-1650 YILNYASKGLKYPYS
+1650 YILNYASKGLEYPYS
-1665 FGNTKVKIDTKTG
+1665 FGNTKVKVKIDPKPG
-1678 SADTTKYQWEKGHGG
+1678 SDNNTKYQWEKGHGG

-1714 GNVYPNTNNDPFR
+1714 GNVYPNISNDPFR

-1732 IGDLKGK
+1732 IKGNNEVPDGK
-1739 HGFLYIGTLTSTQDD
+1739 RGYMYVGTLTATKDNA
-1754 HNAGAVHIKGT
+1754 NAGAIHIKGV
-1765 VGPWVGQKQVIDI
+1765 VGPWVGEKQVIDI
-1778 VISSRGGLSVSGFI
+1778 VISTRGGLSVSGFV
-1792 HGGTDVCKNFD
+1792 HGGVDVPNNFD
-1803 IVATDGHSMNEE
+1803 LVVTNGYSNNEK
-1815 DIRGNSGTSASPTY
+1815 DIRGNDGTSSSPTY
-1829 GLFLSFSSFY
+1829 GLFLTFPNYY

-1849 IMRKESYDSEFDE
+1849 VMRKDSYETEFDE
-1862 ILKYRYDGN
+1862 ILKYRFDGR
-1871 IFTSQSSA
+1871 IFIGDDSSG
-1879 FFDDEGKLAS
+1879 FDDNGKLS
-1889 EFNGNGNIRVY
+1889 NDFNGSGLIKVY
-1900 SILEKRMHYPGAV
+1900 SILEKHLHSPWSGSDTNINGSYNIIYADS
-1913 SNSTI
+1913 SN
-1918 KGSFNILCTDSDNNF
+1918 NL
-1933 ICSSLHTTASS
+1933 ICSSLHTTDLS
-1944 DRISFKT
+1944 DRVTFKT
-1951 GENSENSFSIQG
+1951 GGNSENSFTLQGYNG
-1963 KNNALYDLGRIASQ
+1963 KNYNLGDMTTGLEALKSTTYRHVYNMSDR
-1977 AQEASSGTR
+1977 
-1986 TVFTFSRNIY
+1986 Y
-1996 YDEEDEHESISYVYF
+1996 ISYNRTQSNASKVF
-2011 FSRVM
+2011 LFSKVM
-2016 NEDQWWCIGTMNGP
+2016 DEDSWWNIGTINNAK
-2030 RYIFASQSY
+2030 YIYASQSY
-2039 DYSGTANGTG
+2039 DSSGTATSSNS
-2049 GLSGSTKLQSINVN
+2049 LRGSSKLQSINVN
-2063 INNDGTVWIGND
+2063 INSNGAIWVGND
-2075 GHRSKVWVMVVC
+2075 GHQSKVWVMVIS

>member
-46 GQIFDKIR
+46 GQNFDKIR
-54 ENRLICCKPNPFS
+54 ENRLIYCKPNPFS

-150 KALLTATGDNSSS
+150 KALLTATGDNSAS

-274 GVQVATEGQYKDK
+274 GVQVATEGQYKNK

-310 EGMGKDPEWIKIDW
+310 EGMGKDPEWIKINW

-570 LSKAQIGQLQT
+570 LSKAQIDQLQT

-601 AKRLVADNASISQ
+601 AKRLIADNASISQ

-621 KVSGDIDIKSGQ
+621 KVSGDIDVKSGQ

-658 ITGGSIEIQNGD
+658 ITGGSIEIQNGE

-729 QVDGSGITKI
+729 QVDSGGITKI

-816 KDAYNSAAFAN
+816 KDAYNSAASAN

-887 NKLAKAEENLQNA
+887 NKLAQAEENLQNA
-900 SSSYDAAKKASDD
+900 SSSYDVAKKASDD

-960 ATKKYNDSVTA
+960 ATKKYNDSVAA
-971 AEASYNEKVADATN
+971 AEASYNEKVTDATN

-1005 SKLDDATT
+1005 
-1013 KYGNAEQAN
+1013 
-1022 STAATNLSNAESKLA
+1022 SKLA

-1062 KLNAATTDY
+1062 KLNAATADY
-1071 QNAKKA
+1071 QKAEKA
-1077 NTTATNNLTDAQAKY
+1077 NSTATENLKNAESKYQQAIKDY
-1092 DAAVIEYNTF
+1092 NAASID
-1102 TSGLADKLEKG
+1102 LANKLAEG
-1113 QQGAASLV
+1113 QQGAAALV
-1121 EQRLKNG
+1121 EKRLKNA
-1128 KLGDNSDDYGIIID
+1128 KLNGNTEIKGFRIDENGI
-1142 KDGLR
+1142 R
-1147 SFSARY
+1147 SFTKRDA
-1153 PSEDPSEDPIGKPV
+1153 DGNPI
-1167 DNYNSL
+1167 DSYNTL
-1173 VTAEKNGV
+1173 TTPETKGV
-1181 YLSRKGLRMGERPSI
+1181 YLSNDGLRMGEMPST
-1196 ETSDYDGTNLFT
+1196 EPDDYDGSDRL
-1208 NDLSNSGEYL
+1208 DGKLSTFFQASHSFKIKFPSGKAL
-1218 PRNTD
+1218 KP
-1223 TPVIFPEDTNKF
+1223 
-1235 LHHDDRFQ
+1235 DDYFQ
-1243 VIFDVIGAT
+1243 VMFDVIGAT
-1252 STVELHIMIG
+1252 KSLNLNFAFYDKSGSTEIAKYIVHYTADSTSYSRIKKTVSSPSSGDGVLRVPTAWNEECPIG
-1262 DVNHTGE
+1262 VG
-1269 KEIKYVIPVSVN
+1269 YSY
-1281 DGETVSKRN
+1281 DGEE
-1290 IISDDY
+1290 
-1296 AHKEFTIPSDFTSE
+1296 A
-1310 IGRKI
+1310 
-1315 NYDYS
+1315 
-1320 GSKDV
+1320 V
-1325 VKNIRIFKKHPKGLV
+1325 VGNVRVFKLYPKGLI
-1340 ALADGT
+1340 ALSDGT
-1346 IIGTEMYIGGATVKD
+1346 IIGTEMHIGGATVK
-1361 GILSVP
+1361 GGVLTVP

-1410 MATLKNTRDEK
+1410 MAALKKTRDEA
-1421 RNARMKALDALNLA
+1421 RNARMKALDAVNLA
-1435 DSALEEAKAYGE
+1435 DSALEEAEAYGE
-1447 QEKSLTGAISDDTQE
+1447 QEKSLNGAISDDTQE
-1462 SIDNAQASYT
+1462 SIDNAQASKT
-1472 AAQSAYTEA
+1472 ASQSAYTKA
-1481 YTAYTTADNNVKN
+1481 YTDYKTADNNVKN

-1551 DGKIEADNCEIN
+1551 AGKIEADNCEIN

-1578 SDKSIYYPEEFKE
+1578 SDKSIYYPREFSDFEK
-1591 FDKETSYKVISNAII
+1591 KTSYKVIRNAII

-1614 GQIIQFINE
+1614 GQIIQFIDE

-1665 FGNTKVKIDTKTG
+1665 FGNTKVKIDAINE
-1678 SADTTKYQWEKGHGG
+1678 SADTTKKYQWEKGHGG

-1739 HGFLYIGTLTSTQDD
+1739 HGFLYIGTLTSTQDVN
-1754 HNAGAVHIKGT
+1754 NAGAVHIKGT
-1765 VGPWVGQKQVIDI
+1765 VGPWEGQKQVIDI

-1849 IMRKESYDSEFDE
+1849 IMRKESYDSESDE

-1879 FFDDEGKLAS
+1879 SFDDEGKLAS
-1889 EFNGNGNIRVY
+1889 EFNGNGNIKVY
-1900 SILEKRMHYPGAV
+1900 SILEKRIHYPGVV

-1918 KGSFNILCTDSDNNF
+1918 KGSFNILCTDSDNNL
-1933 ICSSLHTTASS
+1933 ICTSLHTTASS

-1977 AQEASSGTR
+1977 AQEASHGTR

-1996 YDEEDEHESISYVYF
+1996 YNEEDEHESISYVYF

-2016 NEDQWWCIGTMNGP
+2016 NEDQWWCIGTMDGP

-2049 GLSGSTKLQSINVN
+2049 DLRGSTKLQSINVN
-2063 INNDGTVWIGND
+2063 INNDGTVWVGND

>member
-35 QYTLSLKYPVK
+35 QYTLSLKYPVN

-54 ENRLICCKPNPFS
+54 ENRLIYCKPNPFS

-150 KALLTATGDNSSS
+150 KALLTATGNNSAS

-199 EVRYSKNRT
+199 EVRYSKNMT

-256 GWLSYSEGGE
+256 GWLSYNEGGE

-310 EGMGKDPEWIKIDW
+310 EGIGKDPEWIKINW
-324 SKFPVVSCNAVK
+324 SKFPIVSCNAVK

-423 DLSSEFESEPTKE
+423 NLSSEFESEPTKE

-469 EADNLKILKSVEI
+469 ESDNLKILKSVEI

-487 VIYPDLGVD
+487 VVYSDLGVD

-505 YNAILD
+505 YNVILD

-633 INITGDDGTVF
+633 INIIGDDGTVF

-658 ITGGSIEIQNGD
+658 ITGGSIEIQNGE

-729 QVDGSGITKI
+729 KVDSVGITKI

-750 AKNLHVKSANIDG
+750 AKNLHVNSANIDG
-763 SITIGQLDDD
+763 SITIGQLDDN

-804 RVTKAESEYSTA
+804 RVTRAESEYSTA
-816 KDAYNSAAFAN
+816 KDAYNSAASAN

-835 EAETNY
+835 EAETKY

-854 SDAAASKLNDA
+854 SDAATSKLNDA
-865 QTSYNGAKTAYDTA
+865 QISYNGAKTAYDTA

-887 NKLAKAEENLQNA
+887 NKLAQAEENLQNA

-913 AAGKLESAQNQYQ
+913 ASRKLESAQNQYQ

-937 KSVADAKAQYDA
+937 KSVADAKEQYDA

-985 KYNAAETANNTAKDN
+985 KYNAAETANNTAKEN

-1071 QNAKKA
+1071 QNAKKD
-1077 NTTATNNLTDAQAKY
+1077 NSTATENLKNAESKYQQAIKDYNDASI
-1092 DAAVIEYNTF
+1092 D
-1102 TSGLADKLEKG
+1102 LANKLAGG
-1113 QQGAASLV
+1113 QQGAAALV
-1121 EQRLKNG
+1121 EEHLKNA
-1128 KLGDNSDDYGIIID
+1128 KLNGNTDVKGFMIDENGI
-1142 KDGLR
+1142 R
-1147 SFSARY
+1147 SFTNRDA
-1153 PSEDPSEDPIGKPV
+1153 DGNPI
-1167 DNYNSL
+1167 DSYNTL
-1173 VTAEKNGV
+1173 TTHEKNGV
-1181 YLSRKGLRMGERPSI
+1181 YISNDGLRMGEMPST
-1196 ETSDYDGTNLFT
+1196 EPDDYDGSDRL
-1208 NDLSNSGEYL
+1208 DGKLSTFFQASHSFKIKFPSGKAL
-1218 PRNTD
+1218 KP
-1223 TPVIFPEDTNKF
+1223 
-1235 LHHDDRFQ
+1235 DDYFQ
-1243 VIFDVIGAT
+1243 IMFDVIGAT
-1252 STVELHIMIG
+1252 KSFDLKFVFYNQSGST
-1262 DVNHTGE
+1262 
-1269 KEIKYVIPVSVN
+1269 EIARYIVHYTADSTSYNRIKK
-1281 DGETVSKRN
+1281 TVS
-1290 IISDDY
+1290 S
-1296 AHKEFTIPSDFTSE
+1296 PSSGDGVLRVPTAWNE
-1310 IGRKI
+1310 ECYIGVGYS
-1315 NYDYS
+1315 YD
-1320 GSKDV
+1320 GDEAV
-1325 VKNIRIFKKHPKGLV
+1325 VGNVRVFKLYPKGLI
-1340 ALADGT
+1340 ALSNGT
-1346 IIGTEMYIGGATVKD
+1346 IIGTEMHIGGATVK
-1361 GILSVP
+1361 GGVLTVP

-1410 MATLKNTRDEK
+1410 MAALKKTRDEA
-1421 RNARMKALDALNLA
+1421 RNARMKALDAVNLA
-1435 DSALEEAKAYGE
+1435 ESALEEAKAYGE
-1447 QEKSLTGAISDDTQE
+1447 QEKSLNGTISDDTQK
-1462 SIDNAQASYT
+1462 SIDNAKASHI
-1472 AAQSAYTEA
+1472 AAQSEYTKA
-1481 YTAYTTADNNVKN
+1481 YTAYKTADNNVKN
-1494 VGTAINPADTTVDS
+1494 VGTAIDPADTTVDS

-1578 SDKSIYYPEEFKE
+1578 SDKSIYYPREFSN
-1591 FDKETSYKVISNAII
+1591 FDKKTSYKAISNAII

-1614 GQIIQFINE
+1614 GQLIQFNGE
-1623 AAEQKI
+1623 TAERKI
-1629 VNDEGIY
+1629 VDDEGIY

-1650 YILNYASKGLKYPYS
+1650 YILNYVSKGLKYPYS

-1678 SADTTKYQWEKGHGG
+1678 SADTIKYQWEKGHGG

-1732 IGDLKGK
+1732 IKGNEEVPDGK
-1739 HGFLYIGTLTSTQDD
+1739 RGYMYIGTLTATKDNA
-1754 HNAGAVHIKGT
+1754 NAGAIHIKGV
-1765 VGPWVGQKQVIDI
+1765 VGPWVGEKQVIDI
-1778 VISSRGGLSVSGFI
+1778 VISTRSGLSVSGFV
-1792 HGGTDVCKNFD
+1792 HGGTNVHNNFD
-1803 IVATDGHSMNEE
+1803 IVVTDGYSMNET
-1815 DIRGNSGTSASPTY
+1815 DIRGNSGTSSSPTY
-1829 GLFLSFSSFY
+1829 GLFLTFTNYY

-1849 IMRKESYDSEFDE
+1849 VMRKDSYETEFDE
-1862 ILKYRYDGN
+1862 ILKYRFDGR
-1871 IFTSQSSA
+1871 IFIGNDSSG
-1879 FFDDEGKLAS
+1879 FDDEGKLAPDFDGS
-1889 EFNGNGNIRVY
+1889 GNIKVY
-1900 SILEKRMHYPGAV
+1900 SILEKKMHYPGAGHD
-1913 SNSTI
+1913 SKIN
-1918 KGSFNILCTDSDNNF
+1918 GSFNILCTDSDNNL
-1933 ICSSLHTTASS
+1933 ICSSLHTTSSS

-1951 GENSENSFSIQG
+1951 GENSENSFSIKG
-1963 KNNALYDLGRIASQ
+1963 RNGAIYDLANIMSQ
-1977 AQEASSGTR
+1977 AQSASSMTHIYY
-1986 TVFTFSRNIY
+1986 TFSSGSY
-1996 YDEEDEHESISYVYF
+1996 YNEYDNYESISYVYF

-2016 NEDQWWCIGTMNGP
+2016 KEDEWWCIGTMDAP
-2030 RYIFASQSY
+2030 RYVFASQSY
-2039 DYSGTANGTG
+2039 DQTGTTRGSG

-2075 GHRSKVWVMVVC
+2075 GHWSKVFVMVVC

>member
-35 QYTLSLKYPVK
+35 QYTLSLKYPVN

-54 ENRLICCKPNPFS
+54 ENRLIYCKPNPFS

-150 KALLTATGDNSSS
+150 KALLTATGNNSAS

-199 EVRYSKNRT
+199 EVRYSKNMT

-350 FHKAGDVVF
+350 FYKAGDVVF

-382 PSEASTTTETSK
+382 PSESSTTTETSK

-469 EADNLKILKSVEI
+469 ESDNLKILKSVEI

-487 VIYPDLGVD
+487 VVYSDLGVD

-658 ITGGSIEIQNGD
+658 ITGGSIEIQNGE

-729 QVDGSGITKI
+729 KVDSEGITKI
-739 VNDTIETTNVT
+739 VNDTIETTSVT

-763 SITIGQLDDD
+763 SITIGQLDDN

-785 NNAASS
+785 NDAASS

-804 RVTKAESEYSTA
+804 RVTRAESEYSTA
-816 KDAYNSAAFAN
+816 KDAYNSAASAN

-835 EAETNY
+835 EAETKY

-865 QTSYNGAKTAYDTA
+865 QISYNGAKTAYDTA
-879 KTDSETAA
+879 KTNSETAA
-887 NKLAKAEENLQNA
+887 NKLAQAEENLQNA

-937 KSVADAKAQYDA
+937 KSVANAKAQYDA

-985 KYNAAETANNTAKDN
+985 KYNAAETANNTAKEN
-1000 LADAK
+1000 LANAK

-1022 STAATNLSNAESKLA
+1022 STAATNLRNAESKLA
-1037 DATTKYNSAESANST
+1037 DATTKYNNAESANST

-1077 NTTATNNLTDAQAKY
+1077 NSTATENLKNAESKYQQAIKDY
-1092 DAAVIEYNTF
+1092 NAASIDLSNK
-1102 TSGLADKLEKG
+1102 LAEG
-1113 QQGAASLV
+1113 QQGAAALV
-1121 EQRLKNG
+1121 EKRLKNA
-1128 KLGDNSDDYGIIID
+1128 KLNGNTKIKGFRIDENGI
-1142 KDGLR
+1142 R
-1147 SFSARY
+1147 SFAKR
-1153 PSEDPSEDPIGKPV
+1153 DADGNPI
-1167 DNYNSL
+1167 DSYNAL
-1173 VTAEKNGV
+1173 TTPEKNGV
-1181 YLSRKGLRMGERPSI
+1181 YLSNDGLRMGEMPS
-1196 ETSDYDGTNLFT
+1196 TKPDDYDGSDRL
-1208 NDLSNSGEYL
+1208 DGKLSTFFQASHSFKIKFPSGKSL
-1218 PRNTD
+1218 KP
-1223 TPVIFPEDTNKF
+1223 
-1235 LHHDDRFQ
+1235 DDYFQ
-1243 VIFDVIGAT
+1243 VMFDVIGAT
-1252 STVELHIMIG
+1252 KSFDLNFAFYNESGSTVIARYIVHYTADSTSYSRIKKTISSPSSGDGVLRVPTAWNEKCPIG
-1262 DVNHTGE
+1262 VG
-1269 KEIKYVIPVSVN
+1269 YSY
-1281 DGETVSKRN
+1281 DGEE
-1290 IISDDY
+1290 
-1296 AHKEFTIPSDFTSE
+1296 A
-1310 IGRKI
+1310 
-1315 NYDYS
+1315 
-1320 GSKDV
+1320 V
-1325 VKNIRIFKKHPKGLV
+1325 VGNVRVFKLYPKGLI
-1340 ALADGT
+1340 ALSDGT
-1346 IIGTEMYIGGATVKD
+1346 IIGTEMHIGGATVK
-1361 GILSVP
+1361 GGVLTVP

-1395 KLVNGSFVELPSDSE
+1395 KLVNGSFVKLPSNSE
-1410 MATLKNTRDEK
+1410 MASLKKTRDEA
-1421 RNARMKALDALNLA
+1421 RNARMKALDAVNLA
-1435 DSALEEAKAYGE
+1435 ESTLEEARAYGE
-1447 QEKSLTGAISDDTQE
+1447 QEKSLNGAISNDTQK

-1481 YTAYTTADNNVKN
+1481 YKAYKTADNNVKN
-1494 VGTAINPADTTVDS
+1494 VGTTIDPADTTVDS

-1578 SDKSIYYPEEFKE
+1578 SDKSIYYPREFSN
-1591 FDKETSYKVISNAII
+1591 FDKKTSYKVISNAII

-1614 GQIIQFINE
+1614 GQLIQFNGEI
-1623 AAEQKI
+1623 AERKI
-1629 VNDEGIY
+1629 VDDEGIY

-1678 SADTTKYQWEKGHGG
+1678 SDDTIKYQWEKGHGG

-1732 IGDLKGK
+1732 IKGNEEVPDGK
-1739 HGFLYIGTLTSTQDD
+1739 RGYMYIGTLTATKDNA
-1754 HNAGAVHIKGT
+1754 NAGAIHIKGV
-1765 VGPWVGQKQVIDI
+1765 VGPWVGEKQLIDI
-1778 VISSRGGLSVSGFI
+1778 VISTRGGLSVSGFV
-1792 HGGTDVCKNFD
+1792 HGGTNVHNNFD
-1803 IVATDGHSMNEE
+1803 IVVTDGYSMNET
-1815 DIRGNSGTSASPTY
+1815 DIRGNYGTSSSPTY
-1829 GLFLSFSSFY
+1829 GLFLTFTNYY

-1849 IMRKESYDSEFDE
+1849 VMRKDSYETEFDE
-1862 ILKYRYDGN
+1862 ILKYRFDGR
-1871 IFTSQSSA
+1871 IFIGNDSSG
-1879 FFDDEGKLAS
+1879 FDDEGKLAPDFDGS
-1889 EFNGNGNIRVY
+1889 GNIKVY
-1900 SILEKRMHYPGAV
+1900 SILEKKMHYPGAGHD
-1913 SNSTI
+1913 SKIN
-1918 KGSFNILCTDSDNNF
+1918 GSFNILCTDSDNNL
-1933 ICSSLHTTASS
+1933 ICSSLHTTSSSS
-1944 DRISFKT
+1944 DQISFKT
-1951 GENSENSFSIQG
+1951 GENSENSFSIKG
-1963 KNNALYDLGRIASQ
+1963 RNGAIYDLANIKSQ
-1977 AQEASSGTR
+1977 AQSAYSATHIYYTFSSG
-1986 TVFTFSRNIY
+1986 SY
-1996 YDEEDEHESISYVYF
+1996 YNEFDDNETISYVYF
-2011 FSRVM
+2011 FSKVM
-2016 NEDQWWCIGTMNGP
+2016 QEDEWWCIGTMDAP
-2030 RYIFASQSY
+2030 RYVFASQSY
-2039 DYSGTANGTG
+2039 DQTGTTRGSGDLG
-2049 GLSGSTKLQSINVN
+2049 GSTKLQSINVN

-2075 GHRSKVWVMVVC
+2075 GHWSKVFVMVVC